1 MDLFKTLF
9 RTTIGAKELFFR
21 WNVFAF
27 EGEQRKCT
35 PPAKWGAAKACGIII
50 MVFSFSSRKLLT

>member
-35 PPAKWGAAKACGIII
+35 PPAKWGVAKACGIII
-50 MVFSFSSRKLLT
+50 MVICHKTA